1 MIVTWKKILILETH
15 QNQKTF
21 FSQVCT
27 KLIAFRGTTPEQS
40 KELAKKRLQAQK
52 D

>member
-1 MIVTWKKILILETH
+1 MENDSHFGNTPESED
-15 QNQKTF
+15 